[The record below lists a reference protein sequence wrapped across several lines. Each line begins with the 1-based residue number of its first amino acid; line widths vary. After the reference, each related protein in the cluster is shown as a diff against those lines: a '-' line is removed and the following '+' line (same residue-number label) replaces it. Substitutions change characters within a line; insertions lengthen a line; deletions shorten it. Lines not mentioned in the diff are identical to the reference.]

1 MTYDAELL
9 GRQLVHAAAE
19 LGRHVQGLNQ
29 AVQVARRSSTPSRHQ
44 TSEYG
49 RLCVC
54 VCRYHRG
61 ESGESRVARRTRATS
76 MRERASATWRTRD
89 VLVRQADEARGR
101 ATIRR
106 SVSTRPAR
114 EAQRHKLDGAIERVV
129 VEIEQIADHDRERR
143 ERSSLVWLCCWCRDK
158 CAADS

>member
-1 MTYDAELL
+1 
-9 GRQLVHAAAE
+9 
-19 LGRHVQGLNQ
+19 
-29 AVQVARRSSTPSRHQ
+29 
-44 TSEYG
+44 
-49 RLCVC
+49 
-54 VCRYHRG
+54 
-61 ESGESRVARRTRATS
+61 

-143 ERSSLVWLCCWCRDK
+143 EGEKLARLVVLLVPRRVCCRLLNK
-158 CAADS
+158 SVPRES